1 MSWNPKVIDWN
12 EQSVQD
18 NIFTSRFVGAYNSNI
33 EYNYGDIVTKEVEGQ
48 KVLWVFD
55 GHIGWNEIG
64 PVVTKEEEE
73 KEKETKEE
81 EIFYQCK
88 NCGAPTRENGTCE
101 YCGTIN
107 RRTRFY
113 AR

>member
-12 EQSVQD
+12 ELYVQD
-18 NIFTSRFVGAYNSNI
+18 SIFTSRFIGEYDPNI
-33 EYNYGDIVTKEVEGQ
+33 EYDYGDIVTKEIDGQ
-48 KVLWVFD
+48 KVLWMFD
-55 GHIGWNEIG
+55 GYNSWNEIG
-64 PVVTKEEEE
+64 PV
-73 KEKETKEE
+73 ETKEE
-81 EIFYQCK
+81 KEEEVFYQCK